1 MVDIFRRPRLTVTQ
15 NVLTFRKS
23 YSLVI
28 VVIGITCF
36 PYDGDDRSADRLKF
50 YVADDR

>member
-28 VVIGITCF
+28 GYSLVQF
-36 PYDGDDRSADRLKF
+36 SNSSDRDHVLSL
-50 YVADDR
+50 

>member
-23 YSLVI
+23 YSLVQ
-28 VVIGITCF
+28 F
-36 PYDGDDRSADRLKF
+36 SNSSDRDHVLSL
-50 YVADDR
+50 